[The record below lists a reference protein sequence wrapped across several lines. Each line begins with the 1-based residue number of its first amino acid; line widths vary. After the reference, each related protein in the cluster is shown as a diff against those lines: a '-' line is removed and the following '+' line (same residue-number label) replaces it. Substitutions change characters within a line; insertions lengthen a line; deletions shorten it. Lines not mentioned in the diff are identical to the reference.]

1 MEVYIAEQSQISQNL
16 KYSNLTLTMQTARE
30 ELKMYKKEVG
40 SIKANKHLT
49 LLDLKRLT
57 FQISDDKVG

>member
-1 MEVYIAEQSQISQNL
+1 MEVYIAEQSQTSQNL

-49 LLDLKRLT
+49 LLDPRRLI

>member
-1 MEVYIAEQSQISQNL
+1 MEVYIAEQSQASQNL

-30 ELKMYKKEVG
+30 ELKMWKKEVG

-49 LLDLKRLT
+49 LLDPRRHI